1 MTQQETAK
9 RHPNWLPVPHLL
21 GGRQQSA
28 LSAEAFVDP
37 NDLFPK
43 GQIIKFFQDQA
54 YGFIKDQRGK
64 DVYFNV
70 NEMDLTG
77 PRGKKEN
84 LKVGLKVGYDVSQTS
99 KGLHV
104 RKMKVY

>member
-1 MTQQETAK
+1 MGQTLAK
-9 RHPNWLPVPHLL
+9 RTPNWLPVPHLL
-21 GGRQQSA
+21 GGRAQGFVE
-28 LSAEAFVDP
+28 EAVIDP

-43 GQIIKFFQDQA
+43 GQIVKYFQDQD
-54 YGFIKDQRGK
+54 YGFIKDQRGH

-70 NEMDLTG
+70 NEMDLLG

-84 LKVGLKVGYDVSQTS
+84 LKAGLKVGYDVSQTS

-104 RKMKVY
+104 RRMKVY